1 MSAPH
6 GSSGSSGGQSSNVRL
21 PLWCR
26 ALVQMA
32 SALVPVARRDD
43 WRREWAAE
51 LTCFVGGKGAER
63 PTRSRLLSRASIC
76 FTDARQVRRLSRR
89 RASGVSSS
97 PRRGPLWGGFE
108 PLRGIRRAARG
119 LAGNPV
125 FSAAAIITLALG
137 IGANTAIF
145 SLVNAVA
152 LKPPAVTDSDR
163 LVRIY
168 TSTPEGQPYG
178 SSSYFELQEL
188 AEQTE
193 MFDGVVGYTLTV
205 GAMVEDGAIEA
216 LLGEVVTGNYFRV
229 LGVPIALGRGFN
241 AEEDT
246 TPGTHPVIVLG
257 HGFWTRRFGA
267 DPSIV
272 GSTIKLNGV
281 RVDVIG
287 VAAEDYLGLVPGLA
301 AEFWAPAMMSGTF
314 LPDSPGA
321 LTSRESRQF
330 MVHARLRDSAGV
342 PEAQGAV
349 SLVAGRLAE
358 AFPESNEGRTMTVL
372 LADSVRFHP
381 RVDAVIIPVA
391 MLMLSVPAL
400 VLLIACTNLAGLL
413 LARATDRR
421 KEIAVRLALG
431 AGRRQV
437 VSQLL
442 GESLMLSVLG
452 GVFGVALASWLL
464 RIIVGFKP
472 PLLVS
477 LSLDV
482 GIDHRVLV
490 FTLAVSVFAGLTF
503 GLLPALRSSKP
514 DLTRAL
520 KDEGAMVWRSRRLS
534 LRGALIVGQVAI
546 STFLLLVAG
555 LFVRSLQS
563 AQSVDVGFDTKSSVV
578 LTMNASLRYDE
589 ANGREYYR
597 QAMERMA
604 QLPGATAV
612 ALADQLPLFGFDLQ
626 KMQIIP
632 EAAWRTGDAPGAGES
647 EAISFGRVTPG
658 FFRALGIDLV
668 AGRDFGREDQ
678 PGSRRVVIISEA
690 AARHFWGDENPVGK
704 HLRTLGGQALQVVG
718 VARDTRGPMSP
729 GPPRPYL
736 YVPMAQNYEPAV
748 ELIVAT
754 DTDPS
759 RFLATAQ
766 EALLQLDPEVVPLEI
781 MTMAEGTDV
790 MLFPVR
796 AGAWAMGAFG
806 LLGLLLSAIGIV
818 GALAYSVAQR
828 GHEVG
833 VRMALGATPERLVR
847 MVVAGGMRKVVAG
860 MAVGLALALAVA
872 RLLEGFLVGVSSTD
886 PTVFVLISVLLAAV
900 AGLASYIPAR
910 RAAAADP
917 LVVLCR
923 Q

>member
-1 MSAPH
+1 MNAVSRPSVGAEG
-6 GSSGSSGGQSSNVRL
+6 GSERVDL

-26 ALVQMA
+26 GVVAFAAM
-32 SALVPVARRDD
+32 LVPAARREE
-43 WRREWAAE
+43 WSREWIAE
-51 LTCFVGGKGAER
+51 LTCFAVSATR
-63 PTRSRLLSRASIC
+63 PTRLSLLRHASIC
-76 FTDARQVRRLSRR
+76 FADARQVRRLSRP
-89 RASGVSSS
+89 RATNAGSFEQGG
-97 PRRGPLWGGFE
+97 PRWSAPE
-108 PLRGIRRAARG
+108 PLRGARRAARG
-119 LAGNPV
+119 LARNPV

-152 LKPPAVTDSDR
+152 LKPAAVTDPDR

-168 TSTPEGQPYG
+168 TSTPEGEPYG
-178 SSSYFELQEL
+178 STSYLELQDL
-188 AEQTE
+188 AAQTE
-193 MFDGVVGYTLTV
+193 VLDGVVGYTLTV

-229 LGVPIALGRGFN
+229 LGIPMALGRSFSP
-241 AEEDT
+241 EEDA
-246 TPGTHPVIVLG
+246 TPDTHPVIVLG
-257 HGFWTRRFGA
+257 HGLWTRRFGA

-287 VAAEDYLGLVPGLA
+287 VAAEDYLGMIPGLA
-301 AEFWAPAMMSGTF
+301 AEFWAPAMMSRTF
-314 LPDSPGA
+314 LPDSPDA
-321 LTSRESRQF
+321 LTSRVSRQF
-330 MVHARLRDSAGV
+330 MVHARLRDGAGV

-358 AFPESNEGRTMTVL
+358 AFPESNEDRTMTVL
-372 LADSVRFHP
+372 LAESVRFHP
-381 RVDAVIIPVA
+381 RLDAIIMPVA
-391 MLMLSVPAL
+391 FLLLSVPAL

-442 GESLMLSVLG
+442 GESMLLSVLG
-452 GVFGVALASWLL
+452 GVLGIALASWLL

-482 GIDHRVLV
+482 GIDQRVLG
-490 FTLAVSVFAGLTF
+490 FTLVVSVLAGMMF
-503 GLLPALRSSKP
+503 GLLPAWRSSKP

-563 AQSVDVGFDTKSSVV
+563 AQSIDVGFDTQSSVV

-604 QLPGATAV
+604 QLPGATGV
-612 ALADQLPLFGFDLQ
+612 ALADQLPLFGFDTQ
-626 KMQIIP
+626 KMQIVSD
-632 EAAWRTGDAPGAGES
+632 AAWETGDATGDGQG
-647 EAISFGRVTPG
+647 EAISFGRVSPG

-668 AGRDFGREDQ
+668 AGRDFRADDQ
-678 PGSRRVVIISEA
+678 PDSAPVVIISEA
-690 AARHFWGDENPVGK
+690 AARHLWAEENPVGNF
-704 HLRTLGGQALQVVG
+704 LRTVGGAAMEVVG

-729 GPPRPYL
+729 GAPKPYL
-736 YVPMAQNYEPAV
+736 YVPYWQNYEPAV

-754 DTDPS
+754 DADPS
-759 RFLATAQ
+759 SFLAAAQ

-781 MTMAEGTDV
+781 MTMAEGNDV

-796 AGAWAMGAFG
+796 AAAWAMGAFG
-806 LLGLLLSAIGIV
+806 LLGLFLSAIGII

-847 MVVAGGMRKVVAG
+847 MVVAGGMRKVAAG
-860 MAVGLALALAVA
+860 MVIGLVLAMATA
-872 RLLEGFLVGVSSTD
+872 RLLEGLLVGVSATD
-886 PTVFVLISVLLAAV
+886 PMVFVVISVLLASV
-900 AGLASYIPAR
+900 AALASYIPAR

-917 LVVLCR
+917 LVVLRR